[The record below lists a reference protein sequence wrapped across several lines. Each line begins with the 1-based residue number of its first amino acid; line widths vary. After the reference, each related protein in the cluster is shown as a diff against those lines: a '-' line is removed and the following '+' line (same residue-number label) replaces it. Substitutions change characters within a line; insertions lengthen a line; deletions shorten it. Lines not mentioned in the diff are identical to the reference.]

1 MALKVPQNQ
10 KKVHFID
17 KSFKIAMTM
26 PQKKIRHKDGLIK
39 VFYSYCFVN
48 IKVMSDVR

>member
-26 PQKKIRHKDGLIK
+26 PQKKIRHKDG
-39 VFYSYCFVN
+39 FYYN
-48 IKVMSDVR
+48 IMYLLFCIY

>member
-26 PQKKIRHKDGLIK
+26 PQKKSAIK
-39 VFYSYCFVN
+39 TDFIIILCIYCFVY
-48 IKVMSDVR
+48 IKVISDVR